1 MRVLVL
7 ALVAP
12 ALGLSV
18 LEDAMLASE
27 HAIAPI
33 FFEAA
38 TQDPSPDLTLRDLL
52 EPFEDRLR
60 QPYVKFSQGSG
71 EPADESDTPRSVSE
85 AIGMVMSPRERVS
98 MVLRLEELRP
108 RRAKHP

>member
-27 HAIAPI
+27 HATAPL
-33 FFEAA
+33 FFEASA
-38 TQDPSPDLTLRDLL
+38 QDPSPDLTLERRDCR
-52 EPFEDRLR
+52 EPDLGR
-60 QPYVKFSQGSG
+60 
-71 EPADESDTPRSVSE
+71 
-85 AIGMVMSPRERVS
+85 
-98 MVLRLEELRP
+98 
-108 RRAKHP
+108 